1 MKGFVRFLL
10 ALALLGA
17 INWGLIGF
25 FNYNLVDAIFGGGA
39 NEAPGSLASR
49 IVYAIVGV
57 AGLIGLFT
65 LPRLVPVTNR
75 EVTHHGHGHRVGV

>member
-25 FNYNLVDAIFGGGA
+25 FNYNLVDALFGGGA
-39 NEAPGSLASR
+39 NEEPGSAISR
-49 IVYAIVGV
+49 IVYMVVGL
-57 AGLIGLFT
+57 AGLIGLFM
-65 LPRLVPVTNR
+65 LPRVAPVTHR
-75 EVTHHGHGHRVGV
+75 EVTHTGHGHRVGV